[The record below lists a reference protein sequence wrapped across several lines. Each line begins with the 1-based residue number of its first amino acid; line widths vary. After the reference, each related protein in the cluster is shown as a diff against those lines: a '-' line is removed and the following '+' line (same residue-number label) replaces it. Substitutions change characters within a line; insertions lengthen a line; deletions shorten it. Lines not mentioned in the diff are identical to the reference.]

1 MHKINIMLSSRPRLL
16 SDVMRNLIER
26 QPDMI
31 IVGDVIDPIEL
42 LFALRTTT
50 ADVVIITPLKAN
62 GYPKICVQLLKKH
75 PQLKILILTLGSEAV
90 FIYQIGFPRK
100 RIEKPSEQVLLDAIR
115 NHNQPS
121 PAPGES
127 HAQ

>member
-1 MHKINIMLSSRPRLL
+1 MHKINVMLSSRPRLL

-42 LFALRTTT
+42 LFALQTKS
-50 ADVVIITPLKAN
+50 ADVIIITPLKAN

-75 PQLKILILTLGSEAV
+75 PQLRILILTIESEAV
-90 FIYQIGFPRK
+90 FIYQSGLPRK
-100 RIEKPSEQVLLDAIR
+100 HIEKPSEQVILDAIR
-115 NHNQPS
+115 NQS
-121 PAPGES
+121 KRRY
-127 HAQ
+127 AQCRSV